1 MKILKTKTK
10 ELSVLD
16 NTHYANQINIA
27 PASPS
32 SAVRFLNGLTD
43 EELTHVELW
52 AGGAMID
59 SQDNLTFYTMNL
71 SKEDAGYRAMYLLI
85 GKPDV
90 PAEIMDKANAYDIL
104 MGGETNG

>member
-32 SAVRFLNGLTD
+32 SAVQFLSNLTD

-52 AGGAMID
+52 AGSEMID
-59 SQDNLTFYTMNL
+59 SQDNLTFHQMNL
-71 SKEDAGYRAMYLLI
+71 MKENDQYEATYILLEKAG
-85 GKPDV
+85 V

>member
-1 MKILKTKTK
+1 MKTLKTKTK

-32 SAVRFLNGLTD
+32 SAVQFLNNLTD
-43 EELTHVELW
+43 EELAHVELW
-52 AGGAMID
+52 AGLEMID

-71 SKEDAGYRAMYLLI
+71 TKEGSEYTATYVLI

-90 PAEIMDKANAYDIL
+90 PADVLDKANAYDIL
-104 MGGETNG
+104 MGGE